1 MRKVRKEGG
10 VHPTYEEFGRCRPN
24 LSRQPRQLN
33 AGADETPFEGFLRG
47 IPSPVSQ
54 GQIPPFLLP
63 GRVECTSD
71 GDGRPREVAAR
82 PRLDVLFGGKVA
94 KERTEGDG
102 KWYHAGR
109 SEGDPS
115 FVDVEGVK
123 PLAYAIQVFLVVVR
137 GGGEEVGEE
146 YLQLICVNI
155 KCPSRGIW
163 TAYGIEKSPLA
174 TQGDGRLARPDT
186 EDGVLAREAHRQRP
200 GVLKRVQLREIFHSL
215 RRSVWSAPTRPIP
228 SENNGKTHV
237 ELIGLPEG
245 IERSASL
252 HLQLRIQHPP
262 TRRVPDFVLRP
273 FRLRCA

>member
-1 MRKVRKEGG
+1 M
-10 VHPTYEEFGRCRPN
+10 
-24 LSRQPRQLN
+24 
-33 AGADETPFEGFLRG
+33 
-47 IPSPVSQ
+47 
-54 GQIPPFLLP
+54 
-63 GRVECTSD
+63 
-71 GDGRPREVAAR
+71 AAR

-146 YLQLICVNI
+146 Y
-155 KCPSRGIW
+155 
-163 TAYGIEKSPLA
+163 GIEKSPLA

-200 GVLKRVQLREIFHSL
+200 GVLKRVQLREIFHS
-215 RRSVWSAPTRPIP
+215 
-228 SENNGKTHV
+228 V